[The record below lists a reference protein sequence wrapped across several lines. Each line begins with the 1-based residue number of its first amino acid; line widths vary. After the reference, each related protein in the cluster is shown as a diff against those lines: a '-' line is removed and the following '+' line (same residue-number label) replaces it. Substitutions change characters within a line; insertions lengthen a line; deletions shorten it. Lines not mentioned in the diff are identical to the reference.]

1 MDKILLSINE
11 AAGRVSLGR
20 TKLYEL
26 IARGEIPT
34 VRIGRAVRVPTSSLE
49 EWARRQVAES
59 GADRTS
65 NPVGGR
71 T

>member
-20 TKLYEL
+20 TKLYQL

-34 VRIGRAVRVPTSSLE
+34 VRIGRAVRIPTHALE
-49 EWARRQVAES
+49 EWASRQMTEQA
-59 GADRTS
+59 
-65 NPVGGR
+65 NPAGPD
-71 T
+71 